1 MQKTNSFKSFIPVKI
16 YQSVSAVYMTCIS
29 KMPRDSFKPKID
41 HSLLIEQA
49 VVSAVDE
56 TLRPLDYEKRQQEA
70 REILLKSQENL
81 FEKMDVS
88 QISSEK
94 EALLTDDEDDGEI
107 GNDPVRL
114 KSQVLLDEYR
124 KRYEDTSKTDITD
137 VLPIKEIRQYAWLVL
152 SLFLLACSV
161 FVLVKCGNHN
171 YFL

>member
-1 MQKTNSFKSFIPVKI
+1 
-16 YQSVSAVYMTCIS
+16 MTCIS